1 MKEKQA
7 NKAKLYKDVFN
18 RKTSYVP
25 LTIKVT
31 ADSRPYTNFEA
42 MREPQKAIENA
53 ESTFKYAR
61 QVGSDVIPFIESN
74 FMEVLIP
81 SIFGAKVHEAPGGF
95 IDVKPCFESIYETE
109 KITEADVY
117 SGEMENAIRHLE
129 YLRDNAPSYLYK
141 SPSRPMS
148 PLDYAVVLCGGEFYT
163 ELYAEPELAVSF
175 MEKIADATIK
185 TIKIFESIINQPSD
199 ECMTPRGMIFPG
211 IRLTGDAV
219 VNLSPAMIEDIM
231 CPMYKKF
238 QAEFGQVML
247 HYCCAPAPSAH
258 VIGAL
263 ARGGG
268 VQCVDN
274 WQGYKTLVKEEEEL
288 QTEIGICT
296 DVDKDLILS
305 GEIKTIPFFNGV
317 QRPLTVSTKC
327 DTVDEG
333 RRIYEKW
340 LEIYNS

>member
-1 MKEKQA
+1 MRILKEKQA

-81 SIFGAKVHEAPGGF
+81 SIFGAKVHEAPGGLLMLNPALKVF
-95 IDVKPCFESIYETE
+95 TKR

-141 SPSRPMS
+141 
-148 PLDYAVVLCGGEFYT
+148 A
-163 ELYAEPELAVSF
+163 LA
-175 MEKIADATIK
+175 
-185 TIKIFESIINQPSD
+185 
-199 ECMTPRGMIFPG
+199 
-211 IRLTGDAV
+211 
-219 VNLSPAMIEDIM
+219 
-231 CPMYKKF
+231 
-238 QAEFGQVML
+238 
-247 HYCCAPAPSAH
+247 AH
-258 VIGAL
+258 VPA
-263 ARGGG
+263 
-268 VQCVDN
+268 
-274 WQGYKTLVKEEEEL
+274 
-288 QTEIGICT
+288 
-296 DVDKDLILS
+296 
-305 GEIKTIPFFNGV
+305 
-317 QRPLTVSTKC
+317 
-327 DTVDEG
+327 
-333 RRIYEKW
+333 
-340 LEIYNS
+340 